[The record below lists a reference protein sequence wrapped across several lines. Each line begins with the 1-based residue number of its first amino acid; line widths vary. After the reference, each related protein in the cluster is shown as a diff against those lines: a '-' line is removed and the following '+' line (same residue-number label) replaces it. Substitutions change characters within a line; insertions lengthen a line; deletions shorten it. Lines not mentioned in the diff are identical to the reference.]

1 MADCFKIINEIS
13 AGRLSD
19 DELNDILERLNEEKR
34 VRQARGQLQNLE
46 ADLFQRGQLMARDAD
61 LARRI
66 EKRNALINIIKE
78 NDLIET
84 ARRAHAATG
93 NPRLGVEAKIV
104 GVNSDFTGSKASVDF
119 LSAAIGRAW
128 TGGFFADLRK
138 AKLLNMFNNM
148 DEDMALR
155 VSRVMSDLNTP
166 SPARAA
172 DPSVDVQRIGE
183 IMFKYQRAAL
193 HRQNEAGAYIRMKS
207 GRVVSTSHNPS
218 TMIKA
223 GEVEWKNYIRNRLNY
238 EDMDIRPERIEDF
251 LSSAWRAITTGVRLN
266 DEIPDDVARMFKG
279 PANLAKKRSA
289 QGVFTFNSP
298 DDWFEY
304 NQRFGTRSLR
314 EAYLQDL
321 LGAARAVAVMD
332 NLGTN
337 PQAMIDRVTKRLE
350 REYRDD
356 QVALDGLQGKG
367 LGRVI
372 GLQAALDEVT
382 GDVNIGAAT
391 TSAQVFHG
399 YRAWQ
404 TMSKLGGVFLSA
416 LPDTALMASASIY
429 RGKSL
434 TDAWGDALSAPFRG
448 MTSEQMR
455 DVSDRLG
462 IGIDG
467 MIGDVMTRFDAN
479 DGAPGLISKATETF
493 FKLNLLQFWTEA
505 NKRGASLIIANDL
518 AREAANAFDG
528 LPDDMRRVLRQYDV
542 RPEDWEIARTSV
554 DKGPDGRDYMFPDK
568 IDDQRV
574 RESIQ
579 RMIISEVDAG
589 VLTPGARERAI
600 MNRGYRPDTAAGI
613 AFRTFFQFKSFGI
626 TVVTKALGR
635 HMYGYGAKDWR
646 AAVTSGKS
654 MQGLAHTIVATSVL
668 GYFSLQLKEMAKGR
682 EPRPNT
688 PETFLASMA
697 QGGGLGIYGDFLF
710 GEVNRFGGGFLET
723 FAGPG
728 FSTFGDAV
736 DLSLRLRDVILTGE
750 EDARAEAI
758 RFIKSNTPFANLF
771 YTQQA
776 LDYLVWYQLQETV
789 NPGYLRRM
797 ERRTERENDQSFW
810 LRPSD
815 VIATGGGFR

>member
-34 VRQARGQLQNLE
+34 VRQSRGQLQNLE
-46 ADLFQRGQLMARDAD
+46 ADMFRMGQEMAQAAD
-61 LARRI
+61 LARMQQ
-66 EKRNALINIIKE
+66 KRAALINIIKE
-78 NDLIET
+78 SERIEV

-93 NPRLGVEAKIV
+93 NPRLGPEADIV
-104 GVNSDFTGSKASVDF
+104 GVNSDFVGSKASVDY
-119 LSAAIGRAW
+119 LAAAIGKSW
-128 TGGFFADLRK
+128 TGGLIADLRK
-138 AKLLNMFNNM
+138 SKLLGMFDNM
-148 DEDMALR
+148 DEDLELR
-155 VSRVMSDLNTP
+155 VSRVIADLNTP
-166 SPARAA
+166 NPTRAA
-172 DPSVDVQRIGE
+172 DPSPDVQRIGE

-193 HRQNEAGAYIRMKS
+193 HRQNEAGAFISMKS

-218 TMIKA
+218 LMIKA
-223 GEVEWKNYIRNRLNY
+223 GEVEWKNYIRSRLNY
-238 EDMDIRPERIEDF
+238 QKMDIRPERIEDF

-266 DEIPDDVARMFKG
+266 DEIPDDVSRMFKG

-289 QGVFTFNSP
+289 QGVFTFNSA

-304 NQRFGTRSLR
+304 NKRFGTRSLR

-332 NLGTN
+332 KFGTN
-337 PQAMIDRVTKRLE
+337 PPAMLERIVKRLE

-356 QVALDGLQGKG
+356 PVALNGLKAPN
-367 LGRVI
+367 VVN
-372 GLQAALDEVT
+372 LQDALDEVT

-391 TSAQVFHG
+391 TAAQISHG

-404 TMSKLGGVFLSA
+404 TMSKLGQVVLSA
-416 LPDTALMASASIY
+416 LPDHALMASASIY

-434 TDAWGDALSAPFRG
+434 MDAWGDALSAPFRG
-448 MTSEQMR
+448 MTGEQMR

-462 IGIDG
+462 IGFDG
-467 MIGDVMTRFDAN
+467 KIGAAMTRFDAN
-479 DGAPGLISKATETF
+479 DGAPGLIAKATETF
-493 FKLNLLQFWTEA
+493 FKLNLLQGYTDI

-518 AREAANAFDG
+518 AREAVNPFDS
-528 LPDDMRRVLRQYDV
+528 LPEDLRRVLRQYDV
-542 RPEDWEIARTSV
+542 RPEDWEAARAAVGKAS
-554 DKGPDGRDYMFPDK
+554 DGRDYMFADK
-568 IDDQRV
+568 ITDQRA
-574 RESIQ
+574 RESIL
-579 RMIISEVDAG
+579 RLIISEVDAG

-600 MNRGYRPDTAAGI
+600 MNRGYRPDSAAGI
-613 AFRTFFQFKSFGI
+613 AFRMFWQFKSFGL

-646 AAVTSGKS
+646 EAITSGKS
-654 MQGLAHTIVATSVL
+654 VQGLAHTIVATSIL

-688 PETFLASMA
+688 PETFLAAMA

-723 FAGPG
+723 FIGPG
-728 FSTFGDAV
+728 ISTAADAV

-750 EDARAEAI
+750 DDARAEAI

-776 LDYLVWYQLQETV
+776 LDYLIWYQLQETV

-797 ERRTERENDQSFW
+797 ERRTERENDQTFW

>member
-34 VRQARGQLQNLE
+34 VRQARGDLQNLE
-46 ADLFQRGQLMARDAD
+46 ADLFERGQLMARDAD
-61 LARRI
+61 LARKI
-66 EKRNALINIIKE
+66 QKRNALINIIKQSE
-78 NDLIET
+78 MLEI

-93 NPRLGVEAKIV
+93 NPRLGIEARSV
-104 GVNSDFTGSKASVDF
+104 GVNSDFVGAKASVDY
-119 LSAAIGRAW
+119 LASAIGRAW
-128 TGGFFADLRK
+128 AGGLVADLRK
-138 AKLLNMFNNM
+138 AKLLNMFRNM
-148 DEDMALR
+148 DAELELR

-166 SPARAA
+166 NPTRTA
-172 DPSVDVQRIGE
+172 DPSADVRRLGE

-193 HRQNEAGAYIRMKS
+193 HRQNEAGAYISTKS

-218 TMIKA
+218 LMIKA
-223 GEVEWKNYIRNRLNY
+223 GEVEWKNYIRSRLDY
-238 EDMDIRPERIEDF
+238 EKMDIRPERVEDF
-251 LSSAWRAITTGVRLN
+251 LTSAWKAITTGVRLN

-289 QGVFTFNSP
+289 QGVFTFNSA

-321 LGAARAVAVMD
+321 LGAARAVAVME
-332 NLGTN
+332 NFGTN
-337 PQAMIDRVTKRLE
+337 PQAMQDRVLKILE
-350 REYRDD
+350 EEYRDD
-356 QVALDGLQGKG
+356 QVALDGLRGKG
-367 LGRVI
+367 LGKIV
-372 GLQAALDEVT
+372 GLQAALNEVT

-391 TSAQVFHG
+391 TAAQIFHG

-404 TMSKLGGVFLSA
+404 TMSKLGQVLFSA
-416 LPDTALMASASIY
+416 LPDTALLASASIY
-429 RGKSL
+429 RGKSIM
-434 TDAWGDALSAPFRG
+434 DAWGDAVSAPFRG
-448 MTSEQMR
+448 MTGEQMR
-455 DVSDRLG
+455 DVSDRSG

-467 MIGDVMTRFDAN
+467 FIGDVMTRFDAN

-493 FKLNLLQFWTEA
+493 FKLNLLQFWTESH
-505 NKRGASLIIANDL
+505 KRGASLIIQNDL
-518 AREAANAFDG
+518 AREAVNAFDG
-528 LPDDMRRVLRQYDV
+528 LPDDLRRLLRQYDV
-542 RPEDWEIARTSV
+542 RPEYWEAARAAV
-554 DKGPDGRDYMFPDK
+554 GKGPDGRDYMFTEQ
-568 IDDQRV
+568 ITDQRA

-579 RMIISEVDAG
+579 RLIISEVDAG

-600 MNRGYRPDTAAGI
+600 MNRGYRPDSSAGI
-613 AFRTFFQFKSFGI
+613 AYRLFFQFKSFGI
-626 TVVTKALGR
+626 TVVSKALGR
-635 HMYGYGAKDWR
+635 HMYGYGAKNWR
-646 AAVTSGKS
+646 EAVTSGKS

-668 GYFSLQLKEMAKGR
+668 GYFSLQLKELAKGR

-688 PETFLASMA
+688 PETFLAAMA

-710 GEVNRFGGGFLET
+710 GEVNRFGGSFLET
-723 FAGPG
+723 VMGPG
-728 FSTFGDAV
+728 FNTLSDAA
-736 DLSLRLRDVILTGE
+736 DLLMRTRDVILTGE
-750 EDARAEAI
+750 DDARAEAI
-758 RFIKSNTPFANLF
+758 RFLKGNVPFANLF

-797 ERRTERENDQSFW
+797 ERRTERENDQTFW